1 MIKNLV
7 LGQYVPGS
15 SFLHRLNPK
24 VKLIFSCVFVVLL
37 FMVKSFVS
45 LGVCVVFMTATYLLC
60 RFSFRLILNSLK
72 FVMILILIALAF
84 NLFFIRSGEV
94 VFRFFCFVITTDSI
108 VLSARFIIRM
118 FLLLSCSSLLTY
130 TTLPFDLTLAI
141 EELLKPLSW
150 FRVPVSEISIMLSI
164 ALRFVPLLISEA
176 ETITVAQKSRGLDLK
191 NQKSIINRVKVLV
204 AFLIPLMV
212 SAFKRAD
219 DLAISMESR
228 CFRVGKPRTRY
239 KFLSFCVF
247 DFYVVLGLAVF
258 LGLVVFLNF
267 VS

>member
-1 MIKNLV
+1 MVKNLV

-24 VKLIFSCVFVVLL
+24 VKLIFSCIFVVLL

-45 LGVCVVFMTATYLLC
+45 LGVCVVFVVATYLLC
-60 RFSFRLILNSLK
+60 RFSFRLIFNSLK
-72 FVMILILIALAF
+72 FVMIVILIALVF

-94 VFRFFCFVITTDSI
+94 VFRFLFFVITTDSI

-141 EELLKPLSW
+141 EELLRPLAW
-150 FRVPVSEISIMLSI
+150 FRVSVGEISIMLSI

-176 ETITVAQKSRGLDLK
+176 ETIMVAQKSRGLDIK
-191 NQKSIINRVKVLV
+191 NQKSVKNRVKVLV

-219 DLAISMESR
+219 DLAVSMESR
-228 CFRVGKPRTRY
+228 CFRIGKPRIRY
-239 KFLSFCVF
+239 KFLGFCIF
-247 DFYVVLGLAVF
+247 DFCAVVVLVVF
-258 LGLVVFLNF
+258 LGFVVFLNF
-267 VS
+267 VF